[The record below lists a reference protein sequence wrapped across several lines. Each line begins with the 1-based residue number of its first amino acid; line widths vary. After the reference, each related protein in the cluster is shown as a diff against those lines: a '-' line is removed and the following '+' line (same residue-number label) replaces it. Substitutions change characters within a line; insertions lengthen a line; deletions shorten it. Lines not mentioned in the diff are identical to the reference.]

1 MAELAISLVVAP
13 LVSRLKEKASSS
25 LLDQYNVMEGMEKHH
40 ETLVRWLPPI
50 LKVITDAERQA
61 SRRGVEKWLEQ
72 LKTAVYEANE
82 VFDDFEY
89 EALRRR
95 AKKNGHIAEL
105 GVMTSVK
112 LFPTHNRVAFHIRM
126 GYRLRRVVD
135 TFKDLIKEMDTFRF
149 NKLEPEATT
158 ARKELR
164 EMDSIIVDPENI
176 VARSR
181 DDERKKIVNI
191 LVNGHV
197 NSRDLMVV
205 PIVGMPGLGKTTL
218 AQLIYK
224 DPEVKEHFHLLKW
237 VTVSD
242 DFSVLNLANKICNA
256 SERVLEDAVKK
267 LQEHLKGKRYLLV
280 LDDVWNRDIDKWR
293 KLKACLMQG
302 IGCAILVTTREQQ
315 IAQFMGTV
323 VDSSWAKSYHE
334 VAILGKEYIQEII
347 ETRAFSLPKSKS
359 DYLVKLA
366 GLITERCAGSPLAA
380 KAIGSVLRNKTTD
393 GEWEDVL
400 QRSTICNDETGILPI
415 LKLSY
420 NDLPIDMKQCF
431 AFCALYPKDYH
442 IDVDKLIQLWMANG
456 FISDQENEPAETI
469 GKRIVNELVSRSFF
483 QYEEQTMIG
492 YNSTTFLKIHD
503 LMQEVALSVSEK
515 ECACVTDKFIT
526 NSELLPSAAR
536 HILIQTWSNKRIHGY
551 LYGFMR
557 KLSRPIQTLMFDGSC
572 EDAVVQHLSR
582 HSSLRVLSMPGF
594 WFRFPIKPKHMC
606 HLRFLDVTG
615 SRIKELPY
623 DISILYNLQTLK
635 LSGCRNL
642 IRLPEQMKHMSAL
655 RHLYTDGCT
664 RLECMP
670 PDLGQITS
678 LRTIT
683 WFVVGSG
690 LSCSS
695 LGELRD
701 LNIGGSLMLKQLE
714 NVTGRRN
721 AEAAKLE
728 NKKELRQLS
737 LEWTSGKEEEQ
748 QCHEVLES
756 LEAHDG
762 LLALEIYSYQ
772 GTRFPSWM
780 GMLKNILELRLFDCC
795 KVEQLPPLCQLAE
808 LQLLHLKR
816 LGNLRSL
823 CSRCTSSTFGKLKD
837 LKLVDL
843 HVFEGFCKTMHGST
857 VAFPQ
862 LEILHIERCGN
873 LAALTEAS
881 HCGGDYTVARSTFPE
896 LKRLILEDLCS
907 FERWV
912 AGLLEIEEEHAL
924 FPVVEIVVISK
935 CPKLTT
941 VPRAP
946 KVKELVLRDVHEHI
960 SLGGIRCM
968 TSLSTLLLD
977 GVKLDVKER
986 WDHPSSV
993 VDMQLWRCSLF
1004 FQPRALVMWVCYWQL
1019 QDLTIYRCDELVSWP
1034 EKVFQSLISLR
1045 RLWIGNCKN
1054 LIGYAAAN
1062 VPDQA
1067 TSGRSELLPHL
1078 EYLEIWGCQ
1087 NLVELF
1093 NSSPALKR
1101 MEVRE
1106 CCKLE
1111 SLYGKQL
1118 LDEAAS
1124 STDDVTASAH
1134 VEEKL
1139 SPSSLE
1145 SLTILD
1151 CDRLSEVVNLPSSLR
1166 VIDIQGCFKLRFMSG
1181 QLDALNTLA
1190 ITNCPELRSLETC
1203 IVDLTSLEI
1212 LALCGCKSLASLPSA
1227 WAGRQEYSSLRQLT
1241 IRECPGIKSLPSTL
1255 QQRLDNGLLD
1265 FTNLDSRR
1273 REDRPPRR
1281 LLGCLFLLPLF
1292 CLVSRAKCCFV
1303 SD

>member
-293 KLKACLMQG
+293 KLKACLMQ
-302 IGCAILVTTREQQ
+302 
-315 IAQFMGTV
+315 
-323 VDSSWAKSYHE
+323 
-334 VAILGKEYIQEII
+334 
-347 ETRAFSLPKSKS
+347 
-359 DYLVKLA
+359 
-366 GLITERCAGSPLAA
+366 
-380 KAIGSVLRNKTTD
+380 
-393 GEWEDVL
+393 
-400 QRSTICNDETGILPI
+400 
-415 LKLSY
+415 
-420 NDLPIDMKQCF
+420 
-431 AFCALYPKDYH
+431 
-442 IDVDKLIQLWMANG
+442 
-456 FISDQENEPAETI
+456 
-469 GKRIVNELVSRSFF
+469 
-483 QYEEQTMIG
+483 
-492 YNSTTFLKIHD
+492 
-503 LMQEVALSVSEK
+503 
-515 ECACVTDKFIT
+515 
-526 NSELLPSAAR
+526 
-536 HILIQTWSNKRIHGY
+536 
-551 LYGFMR
+551 
-557 KLSRPIQTLMFDGSC
+557 
-572 EDAVVQHLSR
+572 
-582 HSSLRVLSMPGF
+582 
-594 WFRFPIKPKHMC
+594 
-606 HLRFLDVTG
+606 
-615 SRIKELPY
+615 
-623 DISILYNLQTLK
+623 
-635 LSGCRNL
+635 
-642 IRLPEQMKHMSAL
+642 
-655 RHLYTDGCT
+655 
-664 RLECMP
+664 
-670 PDLGQITS
+670 
-678 LRTIT
+678 
-683 WFVVGSG
+683 
-690 LSCSS
+690 
-695 LGELRD
+695 
-701 LNIGGSLMLKQLE
+701 
-714 NVTGRRN
+714 
-721 AEAAKLE
+721 
-728 NKKELRQLS
+728 
-737 LEWTSGKEEEQ
+737 
-748 QCHEVLES
+748 
-756 LEAHDG
+756 
-762 LLALEIYSYQ
+762 
-772 GTRFPSWM
+772 
-780 GMLKNILELRLFDCC
+780 
-795 KVEQLPPLCQLAE
+795 
-808 LQLLHLKR
+808 
-816 LGNLRSL
+816 
-823 CSRCTSSTFGKLKD
+823 
-837 LKLVDL
+837 
-843 HVFEGFCKTMHGST
+843 

-1281 LLGCLFLLPLF
+1281 LLGLQQQATLKLKLKLNLICRGTGKEQMA
-1292 CLVSRAKCCFV
+1292 VV
-1303 SD
+1303 